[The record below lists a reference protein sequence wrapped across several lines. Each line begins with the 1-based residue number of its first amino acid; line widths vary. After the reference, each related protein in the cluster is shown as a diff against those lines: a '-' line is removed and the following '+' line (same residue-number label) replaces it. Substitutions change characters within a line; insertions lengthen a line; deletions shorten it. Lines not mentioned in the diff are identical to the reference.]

1 MVNQRR
7 PSARCAFRHLAGA
20 RGSAELQSA
29 ASSDAGRIPAGLRGA
44 AESRLP
50 IGLPG
55 RQLCHPEGTSRRLR
69 CLLGRTECGRRRAR
83 PGLLGFL
90 PGPRGA
96 EASVPRRV
104 VSGTTAGRC
113 DRQGVCGFLPGEQ
126 DEWRTE
132 RDSGNQVGKEWAKVI
147 KNEKQYRI
155 TKAQIR
161 QFQDAVA
168 ELAGQARPSN
178 IRPRLWEAQREAARS
193 QMEELR
199 EQVEAYERLNAGRS
213 KEVVLEAV
221 EDLPKALIRAR
232 IAAGMTQEGLAR
244 RLGVKPQQVQR
255 YEATEYESASFAR
268 ILKVVQAL
276 GLSMPRAVRL
286 VRNG

>member
-1 MVNQRR
+1 
-7 PSARCAFRHLAGA
+7 
-20 RGSAELQSA
+20 
-29 ASSDAGRIPAGLRGA
+29 
-44 AESRLP
+44 
-50 IGLPG
+50 
-55 RQLCHPEGTSRRLR
+55 
-69 CLLGRTECGRRRAR
+69 
-83 PGLLGFL
+83 
-90 PGPRGA
+90 
-96 EASVPRRV
+96 
-104 VSGTTAGRC
+104 
-113 DRQGVCGFLPGEQ
+113 
-126 DEWRTE
+126 
-132 RDSGNQVGKEWAKVI
+132 VI

-155 TKAQIR
+155 TKAQVR
-161 QFQDAVA
+161 RFQDAVA
-168 ELAGQARPSN
+168 ELDGQARPSD
-178 IRPRLWEAQREAARS
+178 IRPRLWEAQRKAARS
-193 QMEELR
+193 QLEELR

-213 KEVVLEAV
+213 REVVLEAV